1 MSLPDWKNIQ
11 AKFRHRKVRCIMQPR
26 MSNPAALLPDA
37 TKGIQYLLVAAR
49 KGGVP
54 QAVLDLVHLR
64 ASQINGCSFCVGA
77 AGKCLQGCESAESPF
92 ALASLRGAP
101 YLYQSPPAGL

>member
-54 QAVLDLVHLR
+54 QAGLELVQLR

-77 AGKCLQGCESAESPF
+77 AGKDLKAFHSAEGHF
-92 ALASLRGAP
+92 AIAFCADDPSL
-101 YLYQSPPAGL
+101 Y